1 MLHIYYGKGKG
12 KTSAAVGSVM
22 RANGAGIK
30 TAFLQFMKNGF
41 SSEIRVLQMLKNNNV
56 ICCKECDE
64 FTYNMDEQKK
74 QLVKQSHDEMMK
86 QIYRLSETDDL
97 GLVVLDEMLDAYNE
111 ALIDKKLAE
120 DYIMSFKDKVEI
132 IITGR
137 KPLDIFVEA
146 ADYMTEMKCQKH
158 PYNKGISARKGIE
171 Y

>member
-1 MLHIYYGKGKG
+1 
-12 KTSAAVGSVM
+12 
-22 RANGAGIK
+22 
-30 TAFLQFMKNGF
+30 
-41 SSEIRVLQMLKNNNV
+41 
-56 ICCKECDE
+56 
-64 FTYNMDEQKK
+64 
-74 QLVKQSHDEMMK
+74 MMK